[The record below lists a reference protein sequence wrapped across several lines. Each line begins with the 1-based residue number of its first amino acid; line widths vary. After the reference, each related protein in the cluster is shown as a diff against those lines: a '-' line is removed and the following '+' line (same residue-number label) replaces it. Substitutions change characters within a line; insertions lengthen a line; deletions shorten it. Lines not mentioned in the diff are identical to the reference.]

1 MSFPREEVWWHT
13 ESKWYLGRR
22 KQFDDDNYCT
32 NVNNQMSMMSFFLP
46 NTTNVNYKT
55 YVATVL
61 KNMLTIHIII
71 YSLLLA
77 FVFDYVIIIPQA
89 KLSFK

>member
-1 MSFPREEVWWHT
+1 
-13 ESKWYLGRR
+13 
-22 KQFDDDNYCT
+22 
-32 NVNNQMSMMSFFLP
+32 MSFFLP

-55 YVATVL
+55 YAATVL
-61 KNMLTIHIII
+61 KNMLMIYIII